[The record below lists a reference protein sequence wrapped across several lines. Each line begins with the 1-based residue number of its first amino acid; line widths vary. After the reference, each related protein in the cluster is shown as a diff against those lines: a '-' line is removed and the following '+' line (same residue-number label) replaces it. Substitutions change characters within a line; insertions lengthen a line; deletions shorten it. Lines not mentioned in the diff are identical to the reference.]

1 LARSAGLEQ
10 NADAWSFQRV
20 LLEFLESHWD
30 EPDNG
35 IWEIRGDRK
44 QFTHS
49 KVMAWCALDRGI
61 QSVERFRLEGPVRRW
76 RALRDE
82 IHATGCKRGFGA
94 RRHNFVQ
101 RFVARLLD
109 ARL

>member
-1 LARSAGLEQ
+1 VRIGNKAATQLQLDVYGEVIDALSLARSAGLEQ
-10 NADAWSFQRV
+10 NEDAWAFQRV

-35 IWEIRGDRK
+35 IWEIRGDRQ

-61 QSVERFRLEGPVRRW
+61 QAVERFHL
-76 RALRDE
+76 
-82 IHATGCKRGFGA
+82 
-94 RRHNFVQ
+94 
-101 RFVARLLD
+101 
-109 ARL
+109 